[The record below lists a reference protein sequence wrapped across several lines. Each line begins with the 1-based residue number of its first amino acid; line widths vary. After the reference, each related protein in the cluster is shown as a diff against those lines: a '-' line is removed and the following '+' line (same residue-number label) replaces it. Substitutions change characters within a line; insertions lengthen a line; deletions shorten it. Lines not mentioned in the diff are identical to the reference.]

1 MPATRMDVVVLPT
14 KKVIGM
20 DREAG
25 PMKLVEYGTHRK
37 RDKMQIGT
45 SDQADL
51 PLKERWWR
59 MEI

>member
-51 PLKERWWR
+51 PLKEG
-59 MEI
+59 